1 MERPMDFVSRDQYDG
16 RREVVDERFKR
27 DKERLDAHQESL
39 EEMQRLT
46 LEIAALNKNHEEQLK
61 KHEQRICTLERQP
74 ADQYGKIKTALVTAL
89 VSGAVGY
96 VISAITNG

>member
-1 MERPMDFVSRDQYDG
+1 MDQPMEYVSRDQYDG
-16 RREVVDERFKR
+16 RKEVVDERFKR
-27 DKERLDAHQESL
+27 DKERLTAHEESIA
-39 EEMQRLT
+39 EMQRLT
-46 LEIAALNKNHEEQLK
+46 SEIAALNKNHEEQLK